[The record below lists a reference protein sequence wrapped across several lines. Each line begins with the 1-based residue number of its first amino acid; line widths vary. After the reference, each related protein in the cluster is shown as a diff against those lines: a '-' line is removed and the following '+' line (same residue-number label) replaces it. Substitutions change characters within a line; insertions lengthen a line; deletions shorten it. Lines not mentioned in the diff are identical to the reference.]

1 MLSLTFPVLLV
12 NPQGFLCRDYV
23 SYKNIPFGLKNSCF
37 SKTYFL
43 YLWLIFFMGDK
54 FWGPKF
60 DLGSELCFGQ
70 KPIFVV
76 FFLKQLNCTDNRFP
90 RMVNHGKI

>member
-37 SKTYFL
+37 SKHTFFTCGSFSLWEISSGVQSLILEVNFVLVKTHFCCVFL
-43 YLWLIFFMGDK
+43 EAAKLHRQQISKNGEPW
-54 FWGPKF
+54 
-60 DLGSELCFGQ
+60 
-70 KPIFVV
+70 
-76 FFLKQLNCTDNRFP
+76 
-90 RMVNHGKI
+90 